1 MSQKQNDNWHIDFA
15 SKVQE
20 KSDRKK
26 AISSSGTSGSKT
38 SNDDED
44 DPLTKTFRRRDLRRE
59 LAQARGRIANPNERI
74 PPKVGPDGKL
84 EWGER
89 QC

>member
-44 DPLTKTFRRRDLRRE
+44 DFIEIQHVFENTYKITKVRKNLFYQSFSKFGTF
-59 LAQARGRIANPNERI
+59 
-74 PPKVGPDGKL
+74 
-84 EWGER
+84 
-89 QC
+89 